1 MKNLLYLIAK
11 TWLGGLIL
19 HYLFAFFSF
28 VIPGEKLIDNQVLMA
43 FHHPTPSYPLHI
55 LLVPK
60 AKYRSLKN
68 LPSDDSR
75 FEVELFRAVNELV
88 QNYNLMEK
96 GYRLI
101 VNGGISQDVNHL
113 HFHLISESQ

>member
-19 HYLFAFFSF
+19 NYLFAFFSF
-28 VIPGEKLIDNQVLMA
+28 VIPGKKLIDNKILVA
-43 FHHPTPSYPLHI
+43 FHHPKPSYPLHI

-60 AKYRSLKN
+60 AKYRSLDD
-68 LPSDDSR
+68 LPSSDSR
-75 FEVELFRAVNELV
+75 FELELFRAVNELV
-88 QNYNLMEK
+88 ERFNLLER

-101 VNGGISQDVNHL
+101 VNGGVSQDVDHL
-113 HFHLISESQ
+113 HFHLISES